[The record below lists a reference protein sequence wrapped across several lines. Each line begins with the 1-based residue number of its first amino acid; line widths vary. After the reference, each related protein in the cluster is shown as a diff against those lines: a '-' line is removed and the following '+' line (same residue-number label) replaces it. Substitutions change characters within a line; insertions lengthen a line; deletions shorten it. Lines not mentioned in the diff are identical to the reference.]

1 MNWIVAKMK
10 GREKTVAESEVPF
23 NTHRQR
29 SRVTRITIN
38 RRMYA
43 EGLLDRPRRHR

>member
-1 MNWIVAKMK
+1 MSWIVAKMK
-10 GREKTVAESEVPF
+10 SEVPV
-23 NTHRQR
+23 NTHPQR
-29 SRVTRITIN
+29 SRVNRITIN